1 MPFLVGASAIYRVN
15 RDGETVEGISTAGVE
30 GASGRV
36 WDFSDARPE
45 DHRVIDELWPP
56 AGQWWAALYPEAT
69 FASWL
74 DRGQDLHGVYRVT
87 SSTLELLATV
97 SREANRTDL
106 KMDPPVVLLRFPLSE
121 GSTWEQTVTGRGYVN
136 YTPLVNTNHYVFRVD
151 AHGEA
156 WTPAARFPVLRL
168 RSDLEQWIP
177 LTLFRRTV
185 RTYAFLSEC
194 WGLVAR
200 ITSTDDETAE
210 EFTRAVEYRR
220 LSP

>member
-1 MPFLVGASAIYRVN
+1 VN
-15 RDGETVEGISTAGVE
+15 RDGETVQGISTAGTQ
-30 GASGRV
+30 GTSGRI
-36 WDFSDARPE
+36 WDFSDARSE
-45 DHRVIDELWPP
+45 DHRVVDELWAPT
-56 AGQWWAALYPEAT
+56 GEWWAASYPEAT

-87 SSTLELLATV
+87 ATTLELLATV

-106 KMDPPVVLLRFPLSE
+106 KMDPPVVVLRFPLSE
-121 GSTWEQTVTGRGYVN
+121 GTSWEQTVTGRGYVN
-136 YTPLVNTNHYVFRVD
+136 YTPLVNTNKYVFRVD
-151 AHGEA
+151 AHGEV
-156 WTPAARFPVLRL
+156 WTPAARFPALRL
-168 RSDLEQWIP
+168 RSDLEQSIP

-200 ITSTDDETAE
+200 ITSTDDEPAE